1 VKFGLLFAYVML
13 CIVVDALER
22 IWAVLFGE
30 IGMRLFEKIKL
41 VSSRP
46 AARA

>member
-1 VKFGLLFAYVML
+1 MKFAVLFAFVLL

-30 IGMRLFEKIKL
+30 IFMRAFEKI
-41 VSSRP
+41 R
-46 AARA
+46 R